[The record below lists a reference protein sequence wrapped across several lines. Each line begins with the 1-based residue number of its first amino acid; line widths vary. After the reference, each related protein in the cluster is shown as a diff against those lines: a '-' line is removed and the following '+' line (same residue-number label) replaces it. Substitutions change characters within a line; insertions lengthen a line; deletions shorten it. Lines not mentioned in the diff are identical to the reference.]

1 MEIKPYKGS
10 FDYSYTLGAF
20 PTIELLRHKSK
31 YVIKVLIHS
40 TFKNEEVLNEIYSL
54 VGREKIEYSD
64 KLISKLSD
72 KENVYIIGIFKKYEM
87 ELDKNKDHL
96 VLWNPSNMG
105 NLGTILRS
113 SLGFSIKDV
122 AIIKPGV
129 DYFNPKTI
137 RASMG
142 SMFSMNIKFYDTLE
156 DYSEEFKEH
165 KQYKFMLQAKR
176 SLRDASFNDKYVS
189 LVFGNEATGIDSKYL
204 DEDALIIRHSNE
216 IDSLNVTNA
225 VSIALYEYHEKK
237 TSRE

>member
-1 MEIKPYKGS
+1 MEIKTYKS
-10 FDYSYTLGAF
+10 DFTYSYTLGAF
-20 PTIELLRHKSK
+20 PTIELLRHKNE

-40 TFKNEEVLNEIYSL
+40 TFKNEEVLNEIKSL
-54 VGREKIEYSD
+54 VGPNKIEYSD

-72 KENVYIIGIFKKYEM
+72 KENVYVIGIFNKYDSN
-87 ELDKNKDHL
+87 LDPNKDHL

-113 SLGFSIKDV
+113 SLGFGIKDV

-129 DYFNPKTI
+129 DYFNPKAI

-142 SMFSMNIKFYDTLE
+142 SMFSMNIKFFDTLE
-156 DYSEEFKEH
+156 DYTESFKEH
-165 KQYKFMLQAKR
+165 KQYKFMLQAKK
-176 SLRDASFNDKYVS
+176 SLRDAEFNDKHVS
-189 LVFGNEATGIDSKYL
+189 LVFGNEATGIDPKYL
-204 DEDALIIRHSNE
+204 DDDALIIRHSDA

-237 TSRE
+237 NK